1 MEHTFE
7 ALGLRAALV
16 TALAE
21 QGITT
26 PTEIQQKMI
35 PEILSG
41 KDVIGRSE
49 TGSGKTLAYLLP
61 IFEKLD
67 RQTAGKAE
75 SKAAYRGRLCRA
87 YSGFDS

>member
-16 TALAE
+16 AALAE

-49 TGSGKTLAYLLP
+49 TGSGKTLAY
-61 IFEKLD
+61 F
-67 RQTAGKAE
+67 
-75 SKAAYRGRLCRA
+75 
-87 YSGFDS
+87 

>member
-35 PEILSG
+35 PEMLSVVP
-41 KDVIGRSE
+41 KQAPAR
-49 TGSGKTLAYLLP
+49 P
-61 IFEKLD
+61 WHIFCPFLK
-67 RQTAGKAE
+67 
-75 SKAAYRGRLCRA
+75 SWI
-87 YSGFDS
+87 

>member
-21 QGITT
+21 QGITA

-35 PEILSG
+35 PEIYPARMSSVVP
-41 KDVIGRSE
+41 KQAPAR
-49 TGSGKTLAYLLP
+49 P
-61 IFEKLD
+61 WHIFCPFLK
-67 RQTAGKAE
+67 
-75 SKAAYRGRLCRA
+75 SWI
-87 YSGFDS
+87 

>member
-21 QGITT
+21 QGITA

-67 RQTAGKAE
+67 MNI
-75 SKAAYRGRLCRA
+75 RGTHVPLPC
-87 YSGFDS
+87 

>member
-26 PTEIQQKMI
+26 PTEIQQK
-35 PEILSG
+35 
-41 KDVIGRSE
+41 
-49 TGSGKTLAYLLP
+49 
-61 IFEKLD
+61 
-67 RQTAGKAE
+67 
-75 SKAAYRGRLCRA
+75 
-87 YSGFDS
+87 

>member
-1 MEHTFE
+1 MGGNNFCIGKRKDVSMEHTFE

-49 TGSGKTLAYLLP
+49 TGSGSW
-61 IFEKLD
+61 I
-67 RQTAGKAE
+67 
-75 SKAAYRGRLCRA
+75 
-87 YSGFDS
+87 